1 MKSRGREPDETFNA
15 QRETKVQ
22 SVEDVSFLSKLAA
35 HGNEGANNGQ
45 TTGKCINGA
54 LEFWCK
60 TAACRDSELLVAFV
74 WDACCAS
81 VKQRKGGRDPHVAGR
96 GSSMSALQRRYV
108 SSLDRTRSVFE
119 TRRIRQALECFQL
132 FHVFVRSA
140 RSSTRA
146 RWHRGSFIVHRCTT
160 ELRLSRVTER
170 ELYLDNRTTTFFLYY
185 DHLCTYH
192 FLST

>member
-1 MKSRGREPDETFNA
+1 MDPPPPPRIYPTKIKMKGKGRKTGRNVQRPERNETTKCRGRSIP
-15 QRETKVQ
+15 
-22 SVEDVSFLSKLAA
+22 SKLAA

-45 TTGKCINGA
+45 ATGKCINGA

-132 FHVFVRSA
+132 FHVFVRLHVLDSTGGLSSFVVA
-140 RSSTRA
+140 RQSLD
-146 RWHRGSFIVHRCTT
+146 HR
-160 ELRLSRVTER
+160 EW
-170 ELYLDNRTTTFFLYY
+170 
-185 DHLCTYH
+185 
-192 FLST
+192 